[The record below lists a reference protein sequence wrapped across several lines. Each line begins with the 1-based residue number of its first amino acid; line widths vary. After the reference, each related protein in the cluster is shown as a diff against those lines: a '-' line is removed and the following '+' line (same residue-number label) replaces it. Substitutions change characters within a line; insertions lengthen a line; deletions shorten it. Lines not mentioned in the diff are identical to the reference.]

1 MSSVEAEGNSIDE
14 AIDLA
19 LRRLGVSRDR
29 AEIEI
34 LSNAT
39 RGLFGLGGRKARVR
53 ASLRTA
59 VSGEPEP
66 ARRVPEAP
74 RVPASPP
81 APTTPS
87 ARAPAPAAPARPAR
101 PSTTGT
107 SEPRPAPVPRPEAP
121 PSPPDPRTLA
131 RAREVLQEVI
141 TLIGSEAKV
150 EISDGTEGPAL
161 AITGDETGVLIGRR
175 GQTLDALEYMV
186 NRIVSRDD
194 EHASRIGID
203 SQNYRAR
210 RREALTALAHRLAEQ
225 ARRRRKPVT
234 LNPMSPRDRR
244 IVHLALQ
251 DAPSLTTRS
260 LGSGYFRKLV
270 IIPGG
275 RDKGPRGR

>member
-19 LRRLGVSRDR
+19 LRRLGVTRDR

-59 VSGEPEP
+59 VSGEPSEP
-66 ARRVPEAP
+66 ARR
-74 RVPASPP
+74 
-81 APTTPS
+81 
-87 ARAPAPAAPARPAR
+87 APAAPPAAA
-101 PSTTGT
+101 TA
-107 SEPRPAPVPRPEAP
+107 PRPAPATPRTDAP
-121 PSPPDPRTLA
+121 TAPADPRTLE
-131 RAREVLQEVI
+131 RAREVLQELI

-150 EISDGTEGPAL
+150 EISDGAEGPSL

-194 EHASRIGID
+194 EHATRIGID

-260 LGSGYFRKLV
+260 LGNGYFRKLV

-275 RDKGPRGR
+275 RDKGPRSR